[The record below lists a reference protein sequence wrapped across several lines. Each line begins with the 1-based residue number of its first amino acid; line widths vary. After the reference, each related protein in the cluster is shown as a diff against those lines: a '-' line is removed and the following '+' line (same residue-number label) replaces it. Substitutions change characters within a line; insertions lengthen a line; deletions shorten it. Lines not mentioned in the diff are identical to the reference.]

1 LLSAIA
7 DSPGQTR
14 TPPFEENMSVIPT
27 NPVTNIHSL
36 ATQPTAPRP
45 VGTQVATPQSAAPV
59 KNPDNDTDTG
69 GVDLIA

>member
-1 LLSAIA
+1 
-7 DSPGQTR
+7 
-14 TPPFEENMSVIPT
+14 MSVIPT